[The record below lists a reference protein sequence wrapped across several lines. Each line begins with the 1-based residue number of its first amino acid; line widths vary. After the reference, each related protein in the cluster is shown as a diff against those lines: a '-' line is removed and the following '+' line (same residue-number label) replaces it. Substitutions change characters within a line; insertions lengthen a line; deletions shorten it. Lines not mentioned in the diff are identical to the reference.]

1 MLIKISAFNK
11 IEKIYIFILQWET
24 NLFCQTKYSAHNVSR
39 VIIFVLYLI
48 AFFFVYQMFYKV
60 DVEVLRRLSK
70 RFKKLDLDGSGSL
83 SVEEFRSIPE
93 LKQNPLVERVIA
105 LFDKDGN
112 GVINFTEFIEGISQF
127 TVNGNKEDKLNFVF
141 KIYDLDQD
149 GFISNKELFSVLKL
163 MVGANLLDQ
172 QLQQIVDKTIRYN
185 DKDFD
190 GKISFQEFKEV
201 SWILE

>member
-1 MLIKISAFNK
+1 MSTFL
-11 IEKIYIFILQWET
+11 
-24 NLFCQTKYSAHNVSR
+24 
-39 VIIFVLYLI
+39 
-48 AFFFVYQMFYKV
+48 V
-60 DVEVLRRLSK
+60 DAEVLRRLSK

-83 SVEEFRSIPE
+83 SINEFRSIPE

-127 TVNGNKEDKLNFVF
+127 TVNGNKEAKLNFVF

-149 GFISNKELFSVLKL
+149 GFITNKELFTVLKL
-163 MVGANLLDQ
+163 MVGANLKDQ

-185 DKDFD
+185 DKDLD
-190 GKISFQEFKEV
+190 GRISFEEFKEV
-201 SWILE
+201 SCICFFG